1 MLIKMFSTMTTKP
14 HYKAPGDLQVKI
26 VTTHR
31 LTSDF
36 SYGVAIKN
44 HLENKPIL
52 SKLEI
57 NKSITQIN

>member
-1 MLIKMFSTMTTKP
+1 MTTKP

-36 SYGVAIKN
+36 SHGVAIKN